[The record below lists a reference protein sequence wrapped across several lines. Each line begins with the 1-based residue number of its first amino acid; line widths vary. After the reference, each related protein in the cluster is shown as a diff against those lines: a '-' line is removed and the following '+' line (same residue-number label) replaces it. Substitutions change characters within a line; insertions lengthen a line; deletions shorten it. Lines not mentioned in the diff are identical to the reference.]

1 MFKYVL
7 ATIALV
13 ACSSSFASAAKCSEL
28 PSPGSVKR
36 AIRLSDGSEV
46 LFKAKLVV
54 QKNNSFDEHVISH
67 RYESP
72 QAFVNGIEVAINV
85 DGLAEIAKKLGYD
98 SLGFRE
104 VQTNAGYLRKR
115 QTLKSDGHSLYL
127 EKSPKV
133 STVIAPMGFA
143 KFVHDVCA
151 PWQF

>member
-13 ACSSSFASAAKCSEL
+13 ACSSSLASAKKCSEL
-28 PSPGSVKR
+28 PSPGSVKQV
-36 AIRLSDGSEV
+36 IRLSDGSEV
-46 LFKAKLVV
+46 LFKAKMIV
-54 QKNNSFDEHVISH
+54 QRYNNFNEHVISH

-72 QAFVNGIEVAINV
+72 QAFVDGTEVAISV
-85 DGLAEIAKKLGYD
+85 DALVEIAKNLGYD

-115 QTLKSDGHSLYL
+115 KTLQSDGHSLYL
-127 EKSPKV
+127 EKSPKI
-133 STVIAPMGFA
+133 STVVSPTGFS